1 MGMWERK
8 VNKGFWR
15 WYLGGLICLP
25 WTLSY
30 KAIKVFMAWST
41 FTEYAVG
48 AFMAIISI
56 PLGICVTPW
65 IFLLTPA
72 GITLATHG
80 LYRKEIG

>member
-1 MGMWERK
+1 M
-8 VNKGFWR
+8 NKGFFR

-30 KAIKVFMAWST
+30 KAIKALMAWST
-41 FTEYAVG
+41 FAEYAVG
-48 AFMAIISI
+48 AFMVILSI

-72 GITLATHG
+72 GITLTAHG
-80 LYRKEIG
+80 LYREYNELG